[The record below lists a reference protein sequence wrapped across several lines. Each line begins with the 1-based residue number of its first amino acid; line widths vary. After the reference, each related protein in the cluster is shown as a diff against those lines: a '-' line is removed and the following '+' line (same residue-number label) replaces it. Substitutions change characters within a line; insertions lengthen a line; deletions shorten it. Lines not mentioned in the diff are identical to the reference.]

1 MTHNWKRWL
10 APGAAI
16 TAAAVLAACS
26 SSSTSSSSSA
36 PATSSS
42 PAASTSAS
50 ASASGAASSTTDAGL
65 AKAQQMVSQLESTT
79 SSYPVPTASISGV
92 SGLKGK
98 TVYYIPLVQ
107 FIPGFVVTAATM
119 KVALAKV
126 GLNLQVCNG
135 QGQPSAIASCVQQ
148 ATGAGAAGIITDAI
162 PYGMAQNALDAAKAK
177 GIPIIITDQYPPAGN
192 KNTDAVTYVPGVVDQ
207 PSQIAWWMIAN
218 SQGKANAILA
228 QESDSPSSIAYVQ
241 NSLSIYKD
249 NCPGCTVTVKS
260 ITATTNS
267 QLASDTSANLL
278 SNPNA
283 TYYYTEFEDSL
294 DPTVQ
299 GLQQSNKTDI
309 ALSVAGGSVDGLG
322 RLKSG
327 AVVKAVV
334 AVDQAYAGWALTD
347 EILRMATKAAP
358 VAEPFPSRLFTAQNI
373 GSIKVTTAAQASGE
387 WFGDSSYQT
396 DFAKLWGV

>member
-1 MTHNWKRWL
+1 
-10 APGAAI
+10 
-16 TAAAVLAACS
+16 
-26 SSSTSSSSSA
+26 
-36 PATSSS
+36 
-42 PAASTSAS
+42 
-50 ASASGAASSTTDAGL
+50 
-65 AKAQQMVSQLESTT
+65 
-79 SSYPVPTASISGV
+79 
-92 SGLKGK
+92 
-98 TVYYIPLVQ
+98 
-107 FIPGFVVTAATM
+107 
-119 KVALAKV
+119 
-126 GLNLQVCNG
+126 
-135 QGQPSAIASCVQQ
+135 VQQ

-192 KNTDAVTYVPGVVDQ
+192 KNTGAVTYVPGVVDQ

-299 GLQQSNKTDI
+299 GIQQSNKTDI

-387 WFGDSSYQT
+387 WFGDTSYQT
-396 DFAKLWGV
+396 AFAKLWGV